1 MAARNARRVVEAP
14 RRRARDAASVDALT
28 RLAAR
33 ARPPRAAELRGLGRS
48 QRRGDEDEHL
58 RAARVPGPRGRAVR
72 RRNRASPRT
81 KSISM

>member
-1 MAARNARRVVEAP
+1 MAARNARRAVEAP
-14 RRRARDAASVDALT
+14 RRHARDAASVDALT
-28 RLAAR
+28 RLPR
-33 ARPPRAAELRGLGRS
+33 ARPPRAAELRGLGGS

-58 RAARVPGPRGRAVR
+58 RAARVPGPRGRARR